1 MSRIKAI
8 KVEEATGKTAE
19 LYSAIKSNL
28 GVVPNV
34 FQALG
39 TSPHVLETF
48 LGFGGAVKSLSAAE
62 KESLAL
68 AVAQANSCNYCLAA
82 HTAIGKKVGL
92 ADEQIL
98 NARKAQS
105 ADNKIDALVKLTREI
120 VTEKGHVSDATF
132 KNFISAGY
140 NESQVPEVVL
150 AVVQNIFTNYFN
162 HVNRTVVDFPVVQQL

>member
-19 LYSAIKSNL
+19 LYSAIKSSL
-28 GVVPNV
+28 GGVPNI

-48 LGFGGAVKSLSAAE
+48 LGFGAAVKSLSAAE

-68 AVAQANSCNYCLAA
+68 AVAQSNSCNYCLAA

-92 ADEQIL
+92 ADEQIVS
-98 NARKAQS
+98 ARRAQS
-105 ADNKIDALVKLTREI
+105 GDKKIDALVKLAREI
-120 VTEKGHVSDATF
+120 VTEKGHISDATY

-140 NESQVPEVVL
+140 TETQVPEVVL

-162 HVNRTVVDFPVVQQL
+162 HVNQTEIDFPAAQKI